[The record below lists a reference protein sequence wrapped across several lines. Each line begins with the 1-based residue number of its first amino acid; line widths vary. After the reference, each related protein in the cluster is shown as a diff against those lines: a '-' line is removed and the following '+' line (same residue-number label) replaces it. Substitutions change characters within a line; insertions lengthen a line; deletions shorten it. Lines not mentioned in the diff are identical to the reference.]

1 MSARAAHPTGAL
13 YLWDLSASGHANTF
27 YAAAVQAGA
36 TSWKA
41 WLFGFNSWSL
51 LIAQALEGVA
61 AVGLLCAAV
70 RRWSGPAAGLSAG
83 AALALTPATALMFRF
98 DHPDALLTLL
108 LVAGAYAVVRAAVSA
123 AQLELASGKAVM
135 AIGGWRG
142 SDHARL

>member
-1 MSARAAHPTGAL
+1 MEPARPPGAGRGRRGRAALRRGPPL
-13 YLWDLSASGHANTF
+13 
-27 YAAAVQAGA
+27 
-36 TSWKA
+36 
-41 WLFGFNSWSL
+41 
-51 LIAQALEGVA
+51 
-61 AVGLLCAAV
+61 V
-70 RRWSGPAAGLSAG
+70 RSAAGLSAG